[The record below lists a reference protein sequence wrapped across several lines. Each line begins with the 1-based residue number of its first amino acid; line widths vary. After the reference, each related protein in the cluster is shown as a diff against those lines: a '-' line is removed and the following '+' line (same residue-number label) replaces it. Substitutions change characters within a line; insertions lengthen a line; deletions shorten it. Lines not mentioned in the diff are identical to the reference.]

1 MAKRSQSRKRSAK
14 RKSGSSRS
22 GNRRSGGRVEP
33 TPHWEAVWR
42 RASSESNNLYW
53 DIGEESERQA
63 PVDNLPSHGEVFRT
77 LDALASA
84 DDGLGTL
91 AVLAGIFDAT
101 EGVCDV
107 ESQLRSVAS
116 KVTSRSEAALFGGY
130 VSPQSAS
137 AADGSAT
144 AGRLLRAHRERDLD
158 EMVAAANANASVFVE
173 RPNVGLLTFAPLLA
187 YELFRPETEVPLS
200 EHVADFL
207 EDGYVPFAGAE
218 YLLKVVL
225 VSLIGENVDL
235 PEDLEGGE
243 MVVRVAERIL
253 ENRPMVEHFLL
264 WALRLEAE
272 MNRSKTATVV
282 HQCGAEFGSA
292 FARESTLLAI
302 LVSENRAFRRFRRF
316 EPPAGSVY
324 GLWQSWLA
332 HVSPKGHTLRTVGA
346 FSPEDLATAWLA
358 GLDVGVVERLFRV
371 DEQQAAMDEPVLES
385 GDRAIGR
392 RVNWLTGLARLL
404 AGDAEIA
411 EVFKA
416 IEWDLPVNDLF
427 GPAGPTVAAMS
438 LYAWLVLELEMDES
452 EMDESEMA
460 ESLAFLHADAT
471 GQIATELGVRI
482 QRSVE
487 GGHPAEDEFRAL
499 RAWVDLLSEI
509 VGTGTDEPAPGF
521 DITEVGDD
529 LARWLANVRWWLEH
543 RGWRP
548 KKERPETEEIS
559 VPEPVKVQPPEPPVP
574 TVGVEPLVPDQPMTI
589 VFAGGSERQR
599 RIGSVIDGDLAERYR
614 GLVAVAWVHTDW
626 SAQWKKE
633 AARIYGY
640 LDRGAEAVVLM
651 PLVRTGMGQE
661 VRREVGRRN
670 VPWVPCT
677 AHGKGAMTR
686 SIDEAV
692 QVVCRRRST

>member
-22 GNRRSGGRVEP
+22 ENRRSGGRVEP

-42 RASSESNNLYW
+42 RASSASNNLYW

-91 AVLAGIFDAT
+91 AVLADIFDAT

-107 ESQLRSVAS
+107 KSQLRSVAS

-207 EDGYVPFAGAE
+207 DGADTPFAGAE
-218 YLLKVVL
+218 YLLRVVL
-225 VSLIGENVDL
+225 FSMIGENFGL

-243 MVVRVAERIL
+243 MIVRVAERIL
-253 ENRPMVEHFLL
+253 ENRPMVDRFVL

-272 MNRSKTATVV
+272 MNGRKAATVV
-282 HQCGAEFGSA
+282 YQCGTEFRSA
-292 FARESTLLAI
+292 FARESTLLA
-302 LVSENRAFRRFRRF
+302 LHVSENHALRRFRRF

-324 GLWQSWLA
+324 GLWRDWLA
-332 HVSPKGHTLRTVGA
+332 HVSPKGHTLRMVGA
-346 FSPEDLATAWLA
+346 FSPEDLAIAWRT
-358 GLDVGVVERLFRV
+358 GFGVGVLGRLTREAGRQASLKGSEFEAGEHSIQHRV
-371 DEQQAAMDEPVLES
+371 D
-385 GDRAIGR
+385 
-392 RVNWLTGLARLL
+392 WLQGLAQLL

-411 EVFKA
+411 EVFEA
-416 IEWDLPVNDLF
+416 IEWGLPVNDPF
-427 GPAGPTVAAMS
+427 GPAGPTAAAMS
-438 LYAWLVLELEMDES
+438 LYAWLTLEREIA
-452 EMDESEMA
+452 ESEMA
-460 ESLAFLHADAT
+460 ESLLSDPLYDT
-471 GQIATELGVRI
+471 GEIATELGVRI

-509 VGTGTDEPAPGF
+509 VGTGSDEPAPGF

-559 VPEPVKVQPPEPPVP
+559 VPKPVKVRPPEPPVSA
-574 TVGVEPLVPDQPMTI
+574 VEVEPLVPDQPMTI
-589 VFAGGSERQR
+589 VFVGGNEPQR
-599 RIGSVIDGDLAERYR
+599 RIGPVIDGDLAERYG
-614 GLVAVAWVHTDW
+614 GLVSVAWVHTDW

-633 AARIYGY
+633 AGRIYGY

-661 VRREVGRRN
+661 VRREAGLRN